1 MVGLGTYRFKDLNK
15 RGIKTKPL
23 FKNAYVEELY
33 GSEHVSTS
41 TKILCV
47 ILYAKYENSYLHKVM
62 ETQCQHLT
70 VTQRNELLELLHKFE
85 ELFNGTLVTWKI
97 YPVDVELKKYAKP
110 ICSQPYPVSK
120 VHEEMLKKE
129 VEYLVLLG

>member
-47 ILYAKYENSYLHKVM
+47 ILYAKYEKSYLHKVM

-70 VTQRNELLELLHKFE
+70 VTQHNELIKLLQKFKY
-85 ELFNGTLVTWKI
+85 FFDGTLGTWK
-97 YPVDVELKKYAKP
+97 VDTVD
-110 ICSQPYPVSK
+110 
-120 VHEEMLKKE
+120 
-129 VEYLVLLG
+129 